1 MPREKFKTLTEQ
13 MFYTLLCLRKEH
25 CGIDILE
32 EVRQLTEGRVNI
44 GSGTLYDLLD
54 QFVKEDMIQETKA
67 EGRRRSYLIT
77 NRGQQMLDKEYQRLK
92 AQVKDFQKLCPEKE
106 ELS

>member
-13 MFYTLLCLRKEH
+13 MFYTLLCLREEH

-32 EVRQLTEGRVNI
+32 EVRQLTGGRVNI

-54 QFVKEDMIQETKA
+54 QFVKEGMIQETKA

-77 NRGQQMLDKEYQRLK
+77 GRGQQMLDKEYRRLK
-92 AQVKDFQKLCPEKE
+92 AQVQDFQKLCLEKE
-106 ELS
+106 ELP